1 MIGAAIRGWGSALP
15 PQVVTNVDLESRLDT
30 TDAWIRERTG
40 IVERR
45 IGGTTT
51 GLAVDAGQE
60 ALACAGLTGADVDL
74 VVVCTTTPDRTI
86 PSAASAV
93 QDALGIAG
101 GAMDLNAAC
110 AGFVYGLVTAFGLLS
125 LGTLRRVLLIGSET
139 LSRVV
144 DWEDRNTAVL
154 FADGA
159 GAVVLEAV
167 DGPGDLIGFDLG
179 TDGST
184 GHLLYAELGGHLK
197 MEGREVFRRA
207 VRVTVDSASMALERA
222 GLRADEVDV
231 VIPHQANL
239 RIIDAA
245 CSRLGVPVERTVNTL
260 DRTGNTS
267 AASVPITLG
276 TALDGGRIGPGD
288 TVLLVGFGA
297 GMSWASAVLRWSGST
312 GAAADVPRD
321 KGGDAPGRAAVEQ
334 HSTDEPGAPVDV
346 PEEGVG

>member
-1 MIGAAIRGWGSALP
+1 MTGAVITGWGAALP
-15 PQVVTNVDLESRLDT
+15 PQVVTNADLEARLDT

-40 IVERR
+40 ILERR

-51 GLAVDAGQE
+51 GLAVDAGRE
-60 ALACAGLTGADVDL
+60 AMHRAGVTGDDVDL
-74 VVVCTTTPDRTI
+74 VVVCTTTPDRAI
-86 PSAASAV
+86 PSVASAV
-93 QDALGIAG
+93 QDQLGVAG

-167 DGPGDLIGFDLG
+167 EGPGDLVGFDLG
-179 TDGST
+179 SDGAT

-207 VRVTVDSASMALERA
+207 VRVTVDSASLALGRA
-222 GLRADEVDV
+222 GLGPDEVDV

-245 CSRLGVPVERTVNTL
+245 CSRLGLPVERTVNTL

-276 TALDGGRIGPGD
+276 TALDAGRIGTGD
-288 TVLLVGFGA
+288 AVLLVGFGA
-297 GMSWASAVLRWSGST
+297 GMSWASAVLRWSRAT
-312 GAAADVPRD
+312 G
-321 KGGDAPGRAAVEQ
+321 GRA
-334 HSTDEPGAPVDV
+334 GARQ
-346 PEEGVG
+346 EEAG